1 MKNESAQDKLKL
13 VQPPSC
19 VDRRQFLLASAGTVS
34 LLALSSIFGS
44 TAAFAGRARLARYPR
59 RKIARLSELQTDQP
73 LDFLYPNDDPT
84 YAQCFVVK
92 LGERAGGGV
101 GPDGDIVAFSGLCP
115 HMGGLLTR
123 AYKPEHKVAGPCPSH
138 LTTFDLTRHGMV
150 IAGHAVQSLPQIVLE
165 TKGDTLFASGVTGLI
180 FGAADNPGRG

>member
-1 MKNESAQDKLKL
+1 MRA
-13 VQPPSC
+13 PSC
-19 VDRRQFLLASAGTVS
+19 VDRRQFLLTSAGTVS

-44 TAAFAGRARLARYPR
+44 AAAFAGQAHLAKYR
-59 RKIARLSELQTDQP
+59 RKKIARLSDLQPDQP

-101 GPDGDIVAFSGLCP
+101 GSDRDIVAFSGLCP
-115 HMGGLLTR
+115 HMGGPLTR
-123 AYKPEHKVAGPCPSH
+123 VYKPEHKVAGPCPLH

-150 IAGHAVQSLPQIVLE
+150 VAGHAVQSLPQIVLE
-165 TKGDTLFASGVTGLI
+165 AQGDKLFATGVAGLI